1 MTSRRDTAFSLVGAS
16 GLIAAWWFL
25 PSQGSVLL
33 PPLESVLTTLVD
45 LFWSGTLLQDAAM
58 SISRVLM
65 GVAIATVLAAL
76 FGFVA
81 MVFRP
86 FIALTALVTETLRPV
101 PPLAWVPLSIL
112 AFGLGSTSAVA
123 IVTTAAFF
131 PIWFAI
137 VFGLKC
143 IEPRLLMVADSLGAG
158 RWTVLS
164 SVEFPSI
171 LPHFLHGIRVG
182 IGNGWISVI
191 AAEMVGVGSGLG
203 HEIQVRSLNLQ
214 MEAVYVYILVIGV
227 SGFTMGHLATLVV
240 RSFPAAQD
248 RAHQTPL

>member
-1 MTSRRDTAFSLVGAS
+1 MTSRRDKALSLIGATAM
-16 GLIAAWWFL
+16 IAAWWFL

-33 PPLESVLTTLVD
+33 PPLEGVLTALVD
-45 LFWSGTLLQDAAM
+45 LLLSGTLLQDAVM

-65 GVAIATVLAAL
+65 GVALATLLAAL
-76 FGFVA
+76 FGLVA
-81 MVFRP
+81 TMFRP
-86 FIALTALVTETLRPV
+86 FIALTAFVTETLRPV

-112 AFGLGSTSAVA
+112 AFGLGSASAIA

-131 PIWFAI
+131 PIWLAI
-137 VFGLKC
+137 VFGLKG
-143 IEPRLLMVADSLGAG
+143 IDPRLLMVADSLGAG

-164 SVEFPSI
+164 SVEIPSV

-182 IGNGWISVI
+182 VSNGWISVI
-191 AAEMVGVGSGLG
+191 AAEMAGVGSGLG

-214 MEAVYVYILVIGV
+214 MEAVYAYILVIGL
-227 SGFTMGHLATLVV
+227 SGFAMGHLAAVAL

-248 RAHQTPL
+248 RADNAPL